1 MLGMGLF
8 LLAWRAHPAKA
19 RLLQNMAKLCGVL
32 AFLAAGA
39 FLVEFLSG
47 HSFGNL
53 DQWWFRGNLVLL
65 DDTAMG
71 LPAPQ
76 TSITIL
82 FFAVALLVFH
92 PTSSRRILASQ
103 LIAAS
108 GLFLPLLAG
117 LGYVF
122 SVTPQFAGK
131 PFLTQMSS
139 PTLFLFV
146 VLAIGLLWLRPARGV
161 VGIVTSDGL
170 SGKTVR
176 HLLSFLVLVPLV
188 LGWIL
193 SYVTQKRN
201 CEPTSGGRPQ
211 RALDYRFINQRHSS
225 SRRINPAARRDPSR
239 TCG

>member
-1 MLGMGLF
+1 MHRRAGSLSLTQKKTQNSVVRYLRLHVSLFTASLVIVGAALLWFCWQSRAFVFIKPLPRFRGIVPWTILLDFMLGMGLF

-139 PTLFLFV
+139 P
-146 VLAIGLLWLRPARGV
+146 RYSCSSCSP
-161 VGIVTSDGL
+161 SDCYGC
-170 SGKTVR
+170 VR
-176 HLLSFLVLVPLV
+176 HA
-188 LGWIL
+188 
-193 SYVTQKRN
+193 
-201 CEPTSGGRPQ
+201 E
-211 RALDYRFINQRHSS
+211 SS
-225 SRRINPAARRDPSR
+225 EL
-239 TCG
+239 